1 MLKHVTRFAAAA
13 IAVAGFSAAAA
24 AQDKV
29 TIGVP
34 NWPSVNITAN
44 VIKIIA
50 EENFGTEVELV
61 PGTNAVNRCVYFL
74 DPDDI
79 PMELSQP
86 VRESSKEIN

>member
-13 IAVAGFSAAAA
+13 IAVAGFSTAAA

-44 VIKIIA
+44 VIKVIA

-61 PGTNAVNRCVYFL
+61 LLSYFINGTMV
-74 DPDDI
+74 PS
-79 PMELSQP
+79 PST
-86 VRESSKEIN
+86 